1 MAIFALLIYIC
12 LFNFS
17 EMNAVNNINNREFGR
32 LVFLLFDLDRS
43 GQINFEEFLVA
54 SYSALSLTDV
64 NLSALTFRLFD
75 TDGSGELSR
84 DEMRTLLHVVCG
96 SNKRSNDSAERAMAK
111 YDTNNDGHISL
122 EEFQDMIYRSKVIM
136 FPAFEIRNKLRQ
148 KSLGLRRW
156 SQLTYTRSVKHGD
169 RPSFSIIALSKIRRK
184 NMEGT
189 INRYKSAKPVSSPNL
204 QETRRGSSENELLP
218 DMHIKYRDPTGLKSG
233 RKLSSSALAAA
244 LVSANA
250 DGCKS
255 RKRNKANRVLPT
267 PDATEGQIILNT
279 SPLPVSEDRVEYVPR
294 MDRLRA
300 ARDQGRLPVRRRSD
314 VGTRRIRYNSAGK
327 VITVRE
333 EGSVVDDADSRKAAS
348 LVPRLLRSA
357 R

>member
-1 MAIFALLIYIC
+1 
-12 LFNFS
+12 
-17 EMNAVNNINNREFGR
+17 MNAVTNINNREFGR

-43 GQINFEEFLVA
+43 GQINFEEFLIA

-111 YDTNNDGHISL
+111 YDTNNDGNISL
-122 EEFQDMIYRSKVIM
+122 DEFQGMIYRSKVIM

-156 SQLTYTRSVKHGD
+156 SQLTYTRSVKQGD
-169 RPSFSIIALSKIRRK
+169 RPSFSMIALSKVRRK
-184 NMEGT
+184 NLEGT
-189 INRYKSAKPVSSPNL
+189 MNRYKSAKPVSSPKL

-218 DMHIKYRDPTGLKSG
+218 DMQIKYRDPTGLKGG
-233 RKLSSSALAAA
+233 RKLSSAALAAA
-244 LVSANA
+244 LLTANA
-250 DGCKS
+250 DVCKS
-255 RKRNKANRVLPT
+255 RKRNKNNRVLPT
-267 PDATEGQIILNT
+267 VDVIEVQVPPLSPT
-279 SPLPVSEDRVEYVPR
+279 SDDRVEYVPR

-300 ARDQGRLPVRRRSD
+300 ARDQGRLPARRRSD
-314 VGTRRIRYNSAGK
+314 VGTRRVRYNSAGK
-327 VITVRE
+327 VITMRE
-333 EGSVVDDADSRKAAS
+333 EGLAADEAVARKEGA